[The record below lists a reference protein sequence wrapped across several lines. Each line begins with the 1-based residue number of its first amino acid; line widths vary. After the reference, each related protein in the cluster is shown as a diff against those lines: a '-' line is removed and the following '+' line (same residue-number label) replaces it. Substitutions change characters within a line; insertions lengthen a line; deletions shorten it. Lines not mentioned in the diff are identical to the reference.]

1 MARTPPVS
9 ATLTHRWQSGIT
21 LLEIVVCTCV
31 MAITTAIAAPS
42 MGKLIERQRAIS
54 ANHQLITH
62 LAQAR
67 MAAITRRMPAI
78 LCPSRNGS
86 TCSADTNWGEGWL
99 LFLDRD
105 GNRQPDHPD
114 DIVSADNIPLSRH
127 LKLTS
132 TAGRKQVRYLPDGRS
147 AGSNLTISIC
157 NQKGELLSSVIV
169 NNVGRARSS
178 RPTTPT
184 ACPG

>member
-1 MARTPPVS
+1 M
-9 ATLTHRWQSGIT
+9 
-21 LLEIVVCTCV
+21 
-31 MAITTAIAAPS
+31 
-42 MGKLIERQRAIS
+42 
-54 ANHQLITH
+54 
-62 LAQAR
+62 
-67 MAAITRRMPAI
+67 
-78 LCPSRNGS
+78 
-86 TCSADTNWGEGWL
+86 
-99 LFLDRD
+99 
-105 GNRQPDHPD
+105 
-114 DIVSADNIPLSRH
+114 SADNIPLSRH